1 MRKRCG
7 RHCIGLE
14 DLRLAGRA
22 RGADGRVAKF
32 EHWLGE
38 AFNLS
43 RAETALLCVLLL
55 RGPQTP
61 GELRGRTERLH
72 RFEEIGEALAGLQK
86 LMERE
91 PPLAAVL
98 ARQPG
103 TKESRYA
110 HLLSGQAELL
120 PIAAAETAL
129 AHREAVREE
138 DCKSGLQN
146 WKLPWENSGR
156 RWPRCGK
163 RSTLGLGTESG
174 RGTVMNRCL
183 MGEAARFLLLFAAA
197 ASIGSCGGSAN
208 KSATPEPSPPASA
221 GGDTLPWVYS
231 QVFSGASAFHTTV
244 AALKANG
251 ATALPQSAMTSLWSQ
266 SVASQD
272 LSIASYMFP
281 VYVASAT
288 DPVKTF
294 TCANQF
300 AACDANNLQ
309 IHIPS
314 GAVPEPQADA
324 HIAVLDT
331 TQNLEVDGWACTV
344 SASTVACQWGGK
356 HAFGGTGL
364 EDVGSTSVKA
374 GYAAGLFAITAQ
386 ELLNGHIDH
395 ALGVNTNCLN
405 NPTVY
410 PADQNASGTDQSCGV
425 SGPPSYGDMIHL
437 L

>member
-1 MRKRCG
+1 
-7 RHCIGLE
+7 
-14 DLRLAGRA
+14 
-22 RGADGRVAKF
+22 
-32 EHWLGE
+32 
-38 AFNLS
+38 
-43 RAETALLCVLLL
+43 
-55 RGPQTP
+55 
-61 GELRGRTERLH
+61 
-72 RFEEIGEALAGLQK
+72 
-86 LMERE
+86 
-91 PPLAAVL
+91 
-98 ARQPG
+98 
-103 TKESRYA
+103 
-110 HLLSGQAELL
+110 
-120 PIAAAETAL
+120 
-129 AHREAVREE
+129 
-138 DCKSGLQN
+138 
-146 WKLPWENSGR
+146 
-156 RWPRCGK
+156 
-163 RSTLGLGTESG
+163 
-174 RGTVMNRCL
+174 MNRCL

-437 L
+437 LWTPAQIASSGYSAECKTVLTALATYGAYTYDTGNGGLALLTQHQLSYTAVGQPSPWTSKIIPDLQASGDAAGTYWHSCLNRLSASDFELLQIKAGSY